1 MKTTMRKLTAGAF
14 VAFLLLVGNVRADGT
29 ELKASS
35 RENIETTLQLENWM
49 INETIWNTNSISIA
63 DFVQETEV
71 SLEIENWMT
80 REETWKVG
88 ELFVE
93 ETEAGMKLES
103 WMTSENTWNLNKIN
117 AEEKLRVEDWMVNN
131 KAWN

>member
-1 MKTTMRKLTAGAF
+1 MKTTMKKLTAGAF
-14 VAFLLLVGNVRADGT
+14 VALLLLVGNVRADGT

-49 INETIWNTNSISIA
+49 IKETIWNTNSMGIA
-63 DFVQETEV
+63 DFVHETEA

-80 REETWKVG
+80 KEKIWKAG

-93 ETEAGMKLES
+93 EIEAGMKLES
-103 WMTSENTWNLNKIN
+103 WMTSEKTWNLNKMN
-117 AEEKLRVEDWMVNN
+117 AEEELSVEGWMVNN

>member
-1 MKTTMRKLTAGAF
+1 MKTTMKKLTAGAF
-14 VAFLLLVGNVRADGT
+14 VALLLLVGNVRADGT

-49 INETIWNTNSISIA
+49 IKETIWNTNSMGIA
-63 DFVQETEV
+63 DFVQETEA

-80 REETWKVG
+80 KKEIWKAG

-103 WMTSENTWNLNKIN
+103 WMTSEKTWNLNKMN
-117 AEEKLRVEDWMVNN
+117 AEEELRVEDWMVNN